1 MRRGSACTF
10 GGRPADTPD
19 SSSSLT
25 PNDSERNSEAAEVLG
40 LLASAPADEALDM
53 LIELR
58 SHNDMSSALKHI
70 KLNRELQEYN
80 LPSFFPPPD
89 QESTEFE
96 LMTRHP
102 ILYPVSIPL
111 DFPQHSAPAAPMTRQ
126 QSQTGSLES
135 DLYGAQ
141 SDTSSNQNYW
151 LPDFREHDASPIPDT
166 SMSLDYGM
174 ARELEGSPAQT
185 LYDPRLERVNFS
197 NWTDIS
203 IAHSEAVQAISEYLR
218 LDHPI
223 LGFFDV
229 DPFLNDL
236 SSNGTRFCSSLLVNA
251 LLGWRYVSS
260 MDQALAPLAYA
271 LYKDAKVNQVP
282 SRLIITANSDPST
295 AFTTAP

>member
-1 MRRGSACTF
+1 
-10 GGRPADTPD
+10 
-19 SSSSLT
+19 
-25 PNDSERNSEAAEVLG
+25 
-40 LLASAPADEALDM
+40 M

-58 SHNDMSSALKHI
+58 SHNDMSAALKHI
-70 KLNRELQEYN
+70 KFNRELQEYN

-141 SDTSSNQNYW
+141 SDTDSNQNYW
-151 LPDFREHDASPIPDT
+151 LPDFREYDASPIPDT
-166 SMSLDYGM
+166 SMSLDSGM
-174 ARELEGSPAQT
+174 ARELEGLPTQT

-197 NWTDIS
+197 NWTDIP
-203 IAHSEAVQAISEYLR
+203 ITHSEAVQAISDYLR
-218 LDHPI
+218 LDHPV

-236 SSNGTRFCSSLLVNA
+236 SSNGTRFCSPLLVNA
-251 LLGWRYVSS
+251 LLGWRYVSP
-260 MDQALAPLAYA
+260 MDQDLASLAYT
-271 LYKDAKVNQVP
+271 LYKDPKANSVS

-295 AFTTAP
+295 AFTTTP